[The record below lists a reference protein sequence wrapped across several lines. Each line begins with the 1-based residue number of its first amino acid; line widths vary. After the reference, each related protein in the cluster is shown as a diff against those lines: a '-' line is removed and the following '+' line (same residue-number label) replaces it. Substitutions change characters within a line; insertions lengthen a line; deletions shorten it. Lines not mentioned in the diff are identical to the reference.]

1 MEQPTVAI
9 IGAGIS
15 GLTCAFYLQKKGISF
30 QIIEADTQ
38 VGGRVKTEHYKGYLL
53 DRGFQVLLT
62 NYPELKQVIDLKAIH
77 AKPFR
82 SGATIYTDEKILEM
96 DNPFEN
102 PASIF
107 SMLFSPIGSLTD
119 KVKVYQLIRKV
130 ASFKEEELLR
140 YKGTD
145 TLTFLRQ
152 YGFSEKFIDLFFKP
166 FFGGVFLEFDLK
178 TSSRFFQFVFKQFFE
193 GKAVLPAN
201 GIGDVPKYLAAQ
213 LPEEIIRL
221 QTKVEKIEGKTIW
234 LQDGT
239 QMTPDHIVVAT
250 DADFADTLLD
260 TPTSRTY
267 LDTVC
272 SYFSADVSPSPQ
284 KQMLSLLARPNG
296 IVRHWCVPSD
306 IQPNYAPEGKSLISV
321 TTTFSENLEATIKKE
336 LLPLLGEQVHD
347 WTYLKSYNVRKSLSF
362 FPAGSQEAPFQ
373 VNETTWRC
381 GDYLL
386 YPSLNAAMKSGRQ
399 VAEAIAD
406 KVH

>member
-1 MEQPTVAI
+1 MKQPTVAI

-15 GLTCAFYLQKKGISF
+15 GLTCAYYLQKKGISF
-30 QIIEADTQ
+30 QIIEADAQ
-38 VGGRVKTEHYKGYLL
+38 VGGRVQTDTYKGFLL
-53 DRGFQVLLT
+53 DRGFQVLLS
-62 NYPELKQVIDLKAIH
+62 NYPELKNVVDLNSIGAKA
-77 AKPFR
+77 FR
-82 SGATIYTDEKILEM
+82 SGATIYTDSDILQM
-96 DNPFEN
+96 DNPFES
-102 PASIF
+102 PSTIF
-107 SMLFSPIGSLTD
+107 SMLFSPIGSLAD

-130 ASFKEEELLR
+130 ASFKEADLLR

-145 TLTFLRQ
+145 TLAFLRQ

-201 GIGDVPKYLAAQ
+201 GIGDVPQNLANQ
-213 LPEEIIRL
+213 LPNACIQL
-221 QTKVEKIEGKTIW
+221 QSKVEKLEGKTVF

-239 QMTPDHIVVAT
+239 QITPDYLVVAT
-250 DADFADTLLD
+250 DADFADTLLG

-284 KQMLSLLARPNG
+284 KPMLSLVARPNG

-306 IQPNYAPEGKSLISV
+306 IQPGYAPQGKSLISV
-321 TTTFSENLEATIKKE
+321 TTTPNENLEQSIKKE
-336 LLPLLGEQVHD
+336 LQPLLGNQVND
-347 WTYLKSYNVRKSLSF
+347 WQYLKSYSVRKSLSF
-362 FPAGSQEAPFQ
+362 FPAGSQEYPSQ

-399 VAEAIAD
+399 VAEAIAQ
-406 KVH
+406 VIH